1 MSVWTTVR
9 SRRDRDATRVT
20 IHISPFAF
28 GAQGRGRG
36 GRTPRAAVSSPVTR
50 ETTVRGRHMPGRACH
65 MRLARRPGPRGGW
78 DQVTRS
84 RSRRAAAAPPAGAAA
99 ARALGPPTADPRRC
113 GARPPARRPPV
124 ARSRDWHAESWVWH
138 AAARTW
144 HRLLAAMPFDF
155 LREFLARESMLKIA
169 VAAARS
175 GGPWLP
181 GYRHLGVH
189 CVGRSLEVAP
199 VEGL

>member
-1 MSVWTTVR
+1 MCGRRFDRDEIETRHESPSTSRPSLLARMAGGAAAGARRARR
-9 SRRDRDATRVT
+9 SRLRSHARRRSAVATCASRV
-20 IHISPFAF
+20 
-28 GAQGRGRG
+28 GRAL
-36 GRTPRAAVSSPVTR
+36 AAVGIRS
-50 ETTVRGRHMPGRACH
+50 RAH
-65 MRLARRPGPRGGW
+65 GHAARRP
-78 DQVTRS
+78 
-84 RSRRAAAAPPAGAAA
+84 RRPPARRPR
-99 ARALGPPTADPRRC
+99 RALGPPTADPRRC

-124 ARSRDWHAESWVWH
+124 ARSRDWHAESWMWH

-155 LREFLARESMLKIA
+155 LREFLARESTLKIA

-189 CVGRSLEVAP
+189 CVGRSQEVAP